1 MKAKTE
7 VVVNTTTAIAKIATV
22 TVFQVLI
29 QFTSTNTIAYEW
41 YRSWLKQ
48 K

>member
-7 VVVNTTTAIAKIATV
+7 VVANATATIAKIAIV
-22 TVFQVLI
+22 IIFQVLI
-29 QFTSTNTIAYEW
+29 QFTSTNTLGCGW
-41 YRSWLKQ
+41 YRSWLKH